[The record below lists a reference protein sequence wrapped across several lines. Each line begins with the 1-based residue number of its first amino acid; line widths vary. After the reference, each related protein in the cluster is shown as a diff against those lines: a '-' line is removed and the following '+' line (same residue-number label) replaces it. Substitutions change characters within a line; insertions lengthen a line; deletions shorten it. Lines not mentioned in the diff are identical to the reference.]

1 MLGDNRNGSTDSR
14 RWTNKYVK
22 KKRFLEKLF
31 LNIFLGLRFMV
42 RQMFLKLGC
51 HSELCLYKSVL

>member
-42 RQMFLKLGC
+42 RQMFLKARM
-51 HSELCLYKSVL
+51 SF